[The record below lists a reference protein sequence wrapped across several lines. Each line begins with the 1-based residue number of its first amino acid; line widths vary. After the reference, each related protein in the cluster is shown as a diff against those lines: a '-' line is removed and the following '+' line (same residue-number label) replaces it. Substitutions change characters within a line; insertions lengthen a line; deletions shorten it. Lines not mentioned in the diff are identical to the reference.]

1 MKERVALD
9 LSKLPLHGMGTASIT
24 WWGTLAFMLIE
35 GTGFALVIAV
45 YFYLMSLAATWPVD
59 APKPDL
65 LPGTLVTLILLASLV
80 PNVLMSRWAEQQDL
94 RKVRIGMVVMSFF
107 GFAPLIVRIFEFPAT
122 RISWDSNAYGSI
134 VWTLLGLHTT
144 HMITDLVDTACAR
157 RVDVHTPW
165 QQCKAVWRRSGQR
178 DVLEL
183 CRRHLASDLRLHL
196 LDPADMSTSR
206 IVSHLLLWAGLW
218 VAPLVWAANMQL
230 GQILPYADCRSQLHG
245 SALASMIAATIAAL
259 SGLAS
264 WRSAR
269 SASADADV
277 SGETVSFAG
286 TLSSLAALVFTFALV
301 MQGIASMV
309 LTGCER

>member
-1 MKERVALD
+1 
-9 LSKLPLHGMGTASIT
+9 
-24 WWGTLAFMLIE
+24 
-35 GTGFALVIAV
+35 
-45 YFYLMSLAATWPVD
+45 
-59 APKPDL
+59 
-65 LPGTLVTLILLASLV
+65 
-80 PNVLMSRWAEQQDL
+80 
-94 RKVRIGMVVMSFF
+94 
-107 GFAPLIVRIFEFPAT
+107 
-122 RISWDSNAYGSI
+122 
-134 VWTLLGLHTT
+134 
-144 HMITDLVDTACAR
+144 
-157 RVDVHTPW
+157 
-165 QQCKAVWRRSGQR
+165 
-178 DVLEL
+178 
-183 CRRHLASDLRLHL
+183 
-196 LDPADMSTSR
+196 MSTSR